1 MSALFHPEN
10 NKSSRFSFDLLSIFS
25 SACSIR
31 VLLNRPSFVFSVM
44 ILLFSILHSLP
55 IAAEVLK
62 KEDLKVGDTIVI
74 QDKKTGQW
82 CSPAFNDAWLTL
94 GLCGYQAGITE
105 SSVFYVDVTSDNEQ
119 VLTDTLE
126 QRYPMTLLNNAIA
139 FRYDYK
145 SQIPKSNYA
154 INVEQ
159 QVTDIVGSV
168 DGVNLISPV
177 YDRWDVEPNY
187 GVWYGPFFH
196 TQGIAITSDGIW
208 VQTQS
213 AGFPACLGVLQ
224 SINPITER
232 DVHHVTWDSQ
242 EGANCDPHTTGIQAV
257 GNHVAVHSF
266 NTGGIADVKFFH
278 VSRLGRLTRK
288 PYLRL
293 TLDDGEQYTQVGFVH
308 VEEVGYFLYPKYV
321 GNGKLFFRATLDDD
335 GSQWKKITTGFY
347 GVGGPDGND
356 GGNKMVMEAG
366 TGNLYFFNLG
376 APGGDDLD
384 NRNKF
389 QLYVIEPDLVN
400 YSSVKAYWKA
410 VAAGKIPTLRKVG
423 DYTLPGAGSL
433 DTDHRFY
440 NGGDAFVNE
449 AGRLDILQAPR
460 DFVDRFQNSVTFD
473 QADYVVIRS
482 KTGTPVNKIT
492 RGKVTRFKALEETSG
507 EIGNDEVYFI
517 TNFKKGTVYEDI
529 SEDMVVTNDFICD
542 IIDCSAIGFEP
553 EPLMDI
559 VSSSEKGTY
568 VHLMEEDAGVLF
580 GERPD
585 KIGEIFIPPQQ
596 YARQGLHEYTT
607 ILYGDGGRYEVTYE
621 VINEES
627 AELAI
632 VCDPPDENWHPD
644 DVQILCNWSYP
655 PDSNGS
661 FYLSTNVTANTETDN
676 AQTVSYELCPL
687 NLPCVTVGSKGH
699 NRVDKK
705 APVITIE
712 SPAARQYTRI
722 ETLTLNYS
730 VTDGGSGVS
739 TVTPTLNGDGVVAG
753 SELHSGQALNLL
765 QSLSLGNHTF
775 TINAD
780 DKVGN
785 VSSPVSV
792 TFSII
797 VTPQSIIE
805 TLNQLVEDGEI
816 KHNAVNP
823 LMAKL
828 TNAKRKWEQDK
839 CTPATNMYG
848 AFINHLQAQ
857 SSKKVSSFAAD
868 ILITDA
874 QYLIDHCGI
883 EEELPSNLSNVG
895 SVNVASGGS
904 GVLINPAIE
913 TDQGARQIDSSI
925 QDDAPEDV
933 QEGVQEEKNSE
944 GNGSVNAWLSL
955 FLISIMLVT
964 RGWRGKMKL

>member
-1 MSALFHPEN
+1 MSVLFHPEN
-10 NKSSRFSFDLLSIFS
+10 NTSSRFSLALLSIFS
-25 SACSIR
+25 SACSTR
-31 VLLNRPSFVFSVM
+31 VILNRPSFVLSVM
-44 ILLFSILHSLP
+44 ILLFSLLNSLP
-55 IAAEVLK
+55 IAAEVLN

-82 CSPAFNDAWLTL
+82 CSPAFNDAWLAL
-94 GLCGYQAGITE
+94 GLCGYQPGITE
-105 SSVFYVDVTSDNEQ
+105 SSVFYVDVTSGNEQ

-139 FRYDYK
+139 FRYDFK

-168 DGVNLISPV
+168 DGVNLVSPV

-187 GVWYGPFFH
+187 GVWYGFPFH

-213 AGFPACLGVLQ
+213 AGWPACLGVLQ

-232 DVHHVTWDSQ
+232 DVHHLTWDP
-242 EGANCDPHTTGIQAV
+242 EDDVTCDAHTTGIQAV

-266 NTGGIADVKFFH
+266 NNGGIPDVKFFH
-278 VSRLGRLTRK
+278 VSRSGMLTRK

-293 TLDDGEQYTQVGFVH
+293 KLDDGEQYIQVGIVY
-308 VEEVGYFLYPKYV
+308 VEEVGYFLYPKYT
-321 GNGKLFFRATLDDD
+321 GGGKLFFRATLEDD
-335 GSQWKKITTGFY
+335 GSQWNELYDGFS
-347 GVGGPDGND
+347 GSWRTPQLND
-356 GGNKMVMEAG
+356 GGNKMVMESG

-376 APGGDDLD
+376 SPGGNDLD
-384 NRNKF
+384 DRNKF
-389 QLYVIEPDLVN
+389 QLYVIKPDLVN
-400 YSSVKAYWKA
+400 YSSVKDYWSA
-410 VAAGKIPTLRKVG
+410 VAAGNKKPSLSKVD
-423 DYTLPGAGSL
+423 DYILPGAGSTHL
-433 DTDHRFY
+433 DHRFY

-460 DFVDRFQNSVTFD
+460 DFVDKFQNTVTFD

-492 RGKVTRFKALEETSG
+492 RGKVTRFKALEETSDG
-507 EIGNDEVYFI
+507 AGDDEVYFI
-517 TNFKKGTVYEDI
+517 TNFKKGAVFENI
-529 SEDMVVTNDFICD
+529 SEGTVVTYDLICD
-542 IIDCSAIGFEP
+542 LIDCSSIGFEP
-553 EPLMDI
+553 QPLMDV
-559 VSSSEKGTY
+559 VSSSDKGTY
-568 VHLMEEDAGVLF
+568 VHLMEEDAGAVF

-621 VINEES
+621 VINEAS
-627 AELAI
+627 TELVIDCEA
-632 VCDPPDENWHPD
+632 PDGIWYPD

-661 FYLSTNVTANTETDN
+661 FYLSTDVTANTETDN
-676 AQTVSYELCPL
+676 AETVSYELCPL
-687 NLPCVTVGSKGH
+687 DLPCVTVGSKGH

-712 SPAARQYTRI
+712 SPAARQYTHS

-739 TVTPTLNGDGVVAG
+739 TVTPTMNGDTVVAG
-753 SELHSGQALNLL
+753 SELHNGQAINLL
-765 QSLSLGNHTF
+765 QSLPLGNHTF
-775 TINAD
+775 TTNAD

-797 VTPQSIIE
+797 VTPLSIIE
-805 TLNQLVEDGEI
+805 TLNQLVENGEI

-828 TNAKRKWEQDK
+828 RNAKLKWEQDQ
-839 CTPATNMYG
+839 CTPAKNMYG

-857 SSKKVSSFAAD
+857 SSKNVSSFAAD

-874 QYLIDHCGI
+874 EYLIAHCGDL
-883 EEELPSNLSNVG
+883 EPEP
-895 SVNVASGGS
+895 
-904 GVLINPAIE
+904 IE
-913 TDQGARQIDSSI
+913 TVLTDTNDTNDINDTGESMPVNNEQHQYSNTLSVQEVDDDEADESTSSGSISGWSSI
-925 QDDAPEDV
+925 IM
-933 QEGVQEEKNSE
+933 
-944 GNGSVNAWLSL
+944 L
-955 FLISIMLVT
+955 FLMLVGRRIKIKT
-964 RGWRGKMKL
+964 L